1 MTSWIAA
8 AATSAAEPG
17 SPEVARYM
25 AQSVRFLGAARPLTT
40 RGRAASA
47 AALARA
53 VAGTE
58 AGGEA
63 AAVAGLRALARRFDD
78 LETMRALHEERQ
90 ATMLR
95 AAAAAVRRPGNDACA
110 ARGAAGDDA

>member
-53 VAGTE
+53 VVGTE

-63 AAVAGLRALARRFDD
+63 TAVAGLRALARRFDD

-95 AAAAAVRRPGNDACA
+95 AAAAAEA
-110 ARGAAGDDA
+110 AEAEAAGAAVAVG